1 VFWSTVLSVL
11 FGAFCFVPAQTLI
24 GVKLLTNSFG
34 LSKIQFK
41 TQMCLNG
48 KTHLCF
54 AKHFFCFAKRI
65 YVFNLWGLF
74 VELYTFGMTLIFLK
88 NEIGFSNKGDFK
100 KIWNLTQTMIL
111 VRIQYCP
118 PPFFPQSS
126 VFLVASMTGY
136 WD

>member
-1 VFWSTVLSVL
+1 M
-11 FGAFCFVPAQTLI
+11 CFVWQNTF
-24 GVKLLTNSFG
+24 VFCN
-34 LSKIQFK
+34 
-41 TQMCLNG
+41 
-48 KTHLCF
+48 THFCF
-54 AKHFFCFAKRI
+54 AKHI